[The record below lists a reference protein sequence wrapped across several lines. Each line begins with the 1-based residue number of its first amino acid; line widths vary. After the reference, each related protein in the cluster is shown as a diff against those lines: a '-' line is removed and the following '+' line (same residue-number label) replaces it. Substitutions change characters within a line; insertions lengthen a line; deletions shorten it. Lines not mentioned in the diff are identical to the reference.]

1 MASLLWAW
9 LVAADYAT
17 ENPGGWQLVPGRR
30 FGVIMRAMDFI
41 DLKAL
46 MTSGRQ
52 CGVVVFAAGFVHGF
66 TTPGAVAVAVALVLV
81 GAVIIFVSSIKPR
94 RQT

>member
-1 MASLLWAW
+1 
-9 LVAADYAT
+9 
-17 ENPGGWQLVPGRR
+17 
-30 FGVIMRAMDFI
+30 MRAMDFI

-66 TTPGAVAVAVALVLV
+66 TMPESIAVAAVMGATGLVL
-81 GAVIIFVSSIKPR
+81 IILSSIKPR
-94 RQT
+94 RKK

>member
-1 MASLLWAW
+1 MWHRR
-9 LVAADYAT
+9 V
-17 ENPGGWQLVPGRR
+17 GQLAIRGIPRYPAPMNFV
-30 FGVIMRAMDFI
+30 

-46 MTSGRQ
+46 MASGRQ

-66 TTPGAVAVAVALVLV
+66 TTPGAVAIAVALVLV

-94 RQT
+94 RKK

>member
-1 MASLLWAW
+1 MPQKTPAGGNLSP
-9 LVAADYAT
+9 AAGFLCYPAPM
-17 ENPGGWQLVPGRR
+17 NFV
-30 FGVIMRAMDFI
+30 